1 MLETIT
7 VMLRFRRSGETY
19 VENIADNTQG
29 NCFGYYITMANFYK
43 LFYWNIY
50 AGVLG
55 WKNPWKNDG
64 NGSFNEVSAGT
75 YDFYANYPALVY
87 P

>member
-19 VENIADNTQG
+19 VVNVADNTQG
-29 NCFGYYITMANFYK
+29 NCWEYNITMANYYM
-43 LFYWNIY
+43 LFYWNGY

-55 WKNPWKNDG
+55 WKNP
-64 NGSFNEVSAGT
+64 
-75 YDFYANYPALVY
+75 
-87 P
+87 